1 MKTQKRYTH
10 LMKSKRRKEAG
21 SGAMPHRISLAEA
34 SRQSGRML
42 NRGRSEELEKEAS
55 PTLEELA
62 ECLYFSP
69 GDGRAWLNDQR
80 IVLMQTATLSR
91 LRQELIDL
99 VGLERA
105 RAVFTRVGYAQ
116 GARDAQLI
124 RKRWPDKD
132 LTHYLGAGPRIHSIE
147 GYVKAETVRFE
158 YDIDSGHYYGE
169 FLWRDSSE
177 ADEHLMLHAV
187 ARQPMCW
194 LQIAYPTGYTSWLFG
209 KLILF
214 REVECRAMGAPYCRC
229 VGQPVDAW
237 GDAAEEFD
245 LQVPKP
251 ATRPAVPVVNERTNH
266 DGELT
271 SDHVVGVSGSFITAR
286 HMLERVSRTDATVLL
301 AGESGVGKELFAHT
315 LHEMSPRRARPFVA
329 VNCAAIPDSLMEA
342 ELFGVEKGAFTGATH
357 ARAGR
362 FERAEGGT
370 LFLDEIASLSP
381 VSQGKLLRALQ
392 EREIE
397 RVGGTRTMKVDV
409 RVVAATNVDLRKE
422 VSAGRFREDLFFR
435 LNVFPIDLPPLRE
448 RRDDIPLLM
457 DHFLRLYSRQH
468 GLNPRGFTRRASE
481 ALLSYDYPGNVREM
495 QNLIER
501 GVVFAEP
508 GELIDVTD
516 MFRHGEKLEARSME
530 ISPSGALRRSRS
542 AAATAAASAQAT
554 LPEIERRL
562 FVDALERHKGNI
574 SAAARAVG
582 LSRPAL
588 EYRLRKFGLIKPK
601 RAASRR

>member
-1 MKTQKRYTH
+1 
-10 LMKSKRRKEAG
+10 
-21 SGAMPHRISLAEA
+21 MPKRISLAEA

-42 NRGRSEELEKEAS
+42 NRGRSEELEEQAP
-55 PTLEELA
+55 PTLEDLT
-62 ECLYFSP
+62 ECIYFSP
-69 GDGRAWLNDQR
+69 GDGRVWLNDQR
-80 IVLMQTATLSR
+80 MVLMQTATLSR

-99 VGLERA
+99 VGTDRA

-124 RKRWPDKD
+124 RTRWPDKD
-132 LTHYLGAGPRIHSIE
+132 LTHYLGAGPRIHTLE

-158 YDIDSGHYYGE
+158 YDVDSGHYYGE
-169 FLWRDSSE
+169 FLWRESSE
-177 ADEHLMLHAV
+177 ADEHMAQHGIGN
-187 ARQPMCW
+187 QPVCW

-229 VGQPVDAW
+229 IGQPIDAW
-237 GDAAEEFD
+237 GDAVEQSD
-245 LQVPKP
+245 LQIPKSAPRAAVKQP
-251 ATRPAVPVVNERTNH
+251 AQADLEA
-266 DGELT
+266 DE
-271 SDHVVGVSGSFITAR
+271 VVGVSASFITAR

-301 AGESGVGKELFAHT
+301 AGESGVGKELFART
-315 LHEMSPRRARPFVA
+315 LHEMSPRRAKPFIA

-342 ELFGVEKGAFTGATH
+342 ELFGVEKGAFTGASH

-370 LFLDEIASLSP
+370 LFLDEIVSLSL

-392 EREIE
+392 EREVE
-397 RVGGTRTMKVDV
+397 RVGGACIIKVDV
-409 RVVAATNVDLRKE
+409 RVVAATNVDLRAQ
-422 VSAGRFREDLFFR
+422 VAAGRFREDLFFR
-435 LNVFPIDLPPLRE
+435 LNVFPIDLPPLRA

-457 DHFLRLYSRQH
+457 DYFLRLYSRQH
-468 GLNPRGFTRRASE
+468 RANPRGFTRRAVE

-501 GVVFAEP
+501 GVIFAEP
-508 GELIDVTD
+508 DGLIDVTH
-516 MFRHGEKLEARSME
+516 MFRRGEKLEARALQ
-530 ISPSGALRRSRS
+530 IGPSGNLTRSGGTVAGTTTD
-542 AAATAAASAQAT
+542 AAQET
-554 LPEIERRL
+554 LPEIEQRL
-562 FVDALERHKGNI
+562 YVDALERHQGNI

-588 EYRLRKFGLIKPK
+588 EYRLRKFGLFKSK
-601 RAASRR
+601 RAANSK

>member
-1 MKTQKRYTH
+1 MKP
-10 LMKSKRRKEAG
+10 RKQTETR
-21 SGAMPHRISLAEA
+21 SEAMPDRISLAEA
-34 SRQSGRML
+34 ARQSGRML
-42 NRGRSEELEKEAS
+42 NRGRSEELGEQAT

-62 ECLYFSP
+62 ECIYFSP

-116 GARDAQLI
+116 GARDAQLV

-132 LTHYLGAGPRIHSIE
+132 LTHYLGAGPRIHTIE

-187 ARQPMCW
+187 ANQPMCW

-229 VGQPVDAW
+229 IGQPVDAW
-237 GDAAEEFD
+237 GDAADKFD
-245 LQVPKP
+245 LPVLESAPR
-251 ATRPAVPVVNERTNH
+251 AAVPEVKERTYDDN
-266 DGELT
+266 DLAA
-271 SDHVVGVSGSFITAR
+271 DHVVGVAGSFITAR

-315 LHEMSPRRARPFVA
+315 LHEMSPRRARRFIA
-329 VNCAAIPDSLMEA
+329 VNCAAIPDSLMES

-357 ARAGR
+357 SRPGR
-362 FERAEGGT
+362 FERAQGGT

-381 VSQGKLLRALQ
+381 VSQGKLLRVLQ

-397 RVGGTRTMKVDV
+397 RIGGTRTTKVDV
-409 RVVAATNVDLRKE
+409 RVVVATNVDLRKE
-422 VSAGRFREDLFFR
+422 VAAGRFREDLFFR

-468 GLNPRGFTRRASE
+468 RVNPRGFTRRAIE

-508 GELIDVTD
+508 GDLIDVTH

-530 ISPSGALRRSRS
+530 ISPSGALRRSRG
-542 AAATAAASAQAT
+542 ATATAAANTQPT

-562 FVDALERHKGNI
+562 FADALERHQGNI

-588 EYRLRKFGLIKPK
+588 EYRLRKFGLFKPK
-601 RAASRR
+601 RAASRK

>member
-1 MKTQKRYTH
+1 MKPREPKA
-10 LMKSKRRKEAG
+10 S
-21 SGAMPHRISLAEA
+21 SGAMPNRISLAEA

-42 NRGRSEELEKEAS
+42 NRGRSEELAEQAT

-62 ECLYFSP
+62 ECIYFSP

-105 RAVFTRVGYAQ
+105 RGVFSRVGYAQ

-132 LTHYLGAGPRIHSIE
+132 LTHYLGAGPRIHTIE

-158 YDIDSGHYYGE
+158 YDVDSGHYYGE

-187 ARQPMCW
+187 ANQPMCW

-229 VGQPVDAW
+229 IGQPVDAW
-237 GDAAEEFD
+237 GDAADKFD
-245 LQVPKP
+245 LQALKP
-251 ATRPAVPVVNERTNH
+251 PPRAAVPQVK
-266 DGELT
+266 ELT
-271 SDHVVGVSGSFITAR
+271 NDDNDLASDHVVGVSGSFITAR

-315 LHEMSPRRARPFVA
+315 LHEMSPRRARPFIA

-357 ARAGR
+357 SRAGR
-362 FERAEGGT
+362 FERAQGGT

-381 VSQGKLLRALQ
+381 VSQGKLLRVLQ

-397 RVGGTRTMKVDV
+397 RIGSTRTTKVDV
-409 RVVAATNVDLRKE
+409 RVVVATNVDLRKE
-422 VSAGRFREDLFFR
+422 VAAGRFREDLFFR

-468 GLNPRGFTRRASE
+468 RVARSGFTRRAIE

-508 GELIDVTD
+508 GDLIDVTH

-530 ISPSGALRRSRS
+530 ISPSGTLRRSLG
-542 AAATAAASAQAT
+542 ATPTPTANTQPT
-554 LPEIERRL
+554 LPEVERRL
-562 FVDALERHKGNI
+562 LADALERHRGNV

-582 LSRPAL
+582 LSRAAL
-588 EYRLRKFGLIKPK
+588 EYRLRKFGLLKPK
-601 RAASRR
+601 RQPSM

>member
-1 MKTQKRYTH
+1 
-10 LMKSKRRKEAG
+10 MKSQKTKRPPTKD
-21 SGAMPHRISLAEA
+21 MPKRISLAEA

-42 NRGRSEELEKEAS
+42 NRGRSEELDAQAT
-55 PTLEELA
+55 PTLDELA
-62 ECLYFSP
+62 ECIYFSP
-69 GDGRAWLNDQR
+69 GDGRVWLNDQR

-91 LRQELIDL
+91 LRQELIDV
-99 VGLERA
+99 VGIERA

-124 RKRWPDKD
+124 RTRWPDKD
-132 LTHYLGAGPRIHSIE
+132 LTHYLGAGPRIHTIE

-177 ADEHLMLHAV
+177 ADEHLRVHGV
-187 ARQPMCW
+187 STQPMCW
-194 LQIAYPTGYTSWLFG
+194 LQIAYPTGYVSWLFG

-229 VGQPVDAW
+229 IGQPVDAW
-237 GDAAEEFD
+237 GDAVQTSD
-245 LQVPKP
+245 LQTLKQQPKAP
-251 ATRPAVPVVNERTNH
+251 LAEQVQANGGQEVNY
-266 DGELT
+266 
-271 SDHVVGVSGSFITAR
+271 VVGVAASFITAR

-301 AGESGVGKELFAHT
+301 VGESGVGKELFART
-315 LHEMSPRRARPFVA
+315 LHDMSPRRAAPLIA
-329 VNCAAIPDSLMEA
+329 LNCAAIPDSLMEA
-342 ELFGVEKGAFTGATH
+342 ELFGVEKGAFTGATNT
-357 ARAGR
+357 RVGR

-370 LFLDEIASLSP
+370 LFLDEIASLSL
-381 VSQGKLLRALQ
+381 VAQGKLLRAVQ

-397 RVGGTRTMKVDV
+397 RVGGTRTINVNV
-409 RVVAATNVDLRKE
+409 RIVAATNVDLRQE
-422 VSAGRFREDLFFR
+422 VAAGRFREDLFFR

-468 GLNPRGFTRRASE
+468 RVNPKGFTRRAIE

-508 GELIDVTD
+508 DGMIDVTH
-516 MFRHGEKLEARSME
+516 MFRRGEKLEAQAMQ
-530 ISPSGALRRSRS
+530 ISPTGTLTRSPG
-542 AAATAAASAQAT
+542 ATAGVTTGDTPLT

-562 FVDALERHKGNI
+562 YVDALERHPGNI
-574 SAAARAVG
+574 SAAARMVG
-582 LSRPAL
+582 LTRPAL
-588 EYRLRKFGLIKPK
+588 EYRLRKFGLLKPK
-601 RAASRR
+601 RG